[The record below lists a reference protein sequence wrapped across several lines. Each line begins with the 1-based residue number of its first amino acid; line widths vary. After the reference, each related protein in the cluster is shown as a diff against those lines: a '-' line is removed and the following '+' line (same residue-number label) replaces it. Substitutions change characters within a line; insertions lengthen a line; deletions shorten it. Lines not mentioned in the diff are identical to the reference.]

1 MPPSFARRLPLI
13 LVGLFAMSCCGQTK
27 VPTSHNDNWRTG
39 QNTSETHLKTSSFAK
54 QRFWAALQNFPAV
67 KPAAG
72 TNLRSASS
80 GREQRRQHEGVR
92 CHYAGQHIRIQCL
105 SDMKLERIAALP

>member
-1 MPPSFARRLPLI
+1 MSSSRLPII
-13 LVGLFAMSCCGQTK
+13 LVGLFAMSCYGQTN

-72 TNLRSASS
+72 TNLRSMSV
-80 GREQRRQHEGVR
+80 GHE
-92 CHYAGQHIRIQCL
+92 AGANCRPSL
-105 SDMKLERIAALP
+105 VLVSLLKSFRAFPARPATFVPSVVL